1 MAGLVQPDAT
11 LWPVPS
17 YGDPDRQ
24 VVLDPPDLRQI
35 RKNNDRAEL
44 QASDLQAAQSLAQLG
59 DLDRQRTTWK
69 PSRDLTAI
77 LIAGLSVLVLSALIV
92 LIILLVRK
100 RRNRTHLPPAP
111 RTEQIRPVS
120 VFCADCGGENEAG
133 YSFCEHCGHRLQP

>member
-1 MAGLVQPDAT
+1 MTVAGLVQPDAT

-24 VVLDPPDLRQI
+24 VVLDPPDSRQI

-44 QASDLQAAQSLAQLG
+44 QASDLQAVQSLTQLG

-77 LIAGLSVLVLSALIV
+77 LIAGLSVLTVAAKMRQAIHSANIVATDCSPERIDGLSALPHIGRWV
-92 LIILLVRK
+92 NL
-100 RRNRTHLPPAP
+100 A
-111 RTEQIRPVS
+111 
-120 VFCADCGGENEAG
+120 
-133 YSFCEHCGHRLQP
+133 